1 MSAAPEL
8 FISDPHGEYEEF
20 SHIVRSACG
29 AIRARI
35 DAQFSDT
42 LGASERA
49 ELATLVY
56 YPQEKSRL
64 LGDGGAS
71 HAEQLAWLYRSF
83 AREAGREPREEA
95 DIVET
100 CEAIQRLAVGRVHLT
115 GDIYDRGPAP
125 ELIMDELATSDNVD
139 IQWGNHDVVWMGA
152 ALGQRGCIAHVV
164 RNCARYA
171 NLSVLEDAYGIDLTP
186 LRDFATSAYGDD
198 PCVGYALKG
207 EHPELSPEELATT
220 VKIQK
225 AMAILQFKV
234 EAQTIDEYPSFGLS
248 DRKLLH
254 TINRER
260 GTVEVDGVEYAITDP
275 VFPTV
280 DWSDPYALSED
291 EEALMQ
297 QLVVA
302 FTGCARLQRH
312 MQVLIE
318 KGSLYKICGD
328 FLVFHAC
335 VPLNADGTL
344 KEVTLFG
351 QTCKGRAL
359 FDLVDSYVRAA
370 FTAGDAAGR
379 KRGADLLWYLWLGQ
393 GSPLFAKSK
402 MATFEI
408 YLVADKAARK
418 EVKNPFYTLCEDER
432 VVAGIFE
439 EFGMDPSRSRIVCG
453 HVPVKVK
460 DGEDPVKCAG
470 RGIDID
476 GGMSKPYQRNT
487 GIAGFTLVSSER
499 GLALYA
505 HHPFAGRAAALMT
518 DADLTS
524 DVRVLE

>member
-1 MSAAPEL
+1 MPDYHLAIDIGASSGRHVLGHVEDGRMVLEEL
-8 FISDPHGEYEEF
+8 YRFDNKQL
-20 SHIVRSACG
+20 RSAGHDCWDVEMLWESILAG
-29 AIRARI
+29 LEACRDAGKVPSTIGI
-35 DAQFSDT
+35 DTWGVDFVLLDAEGRLVGD
-42 LGASERA
+42 AVAYRDERTQGIP
-49 ELATLVY
+49 ERV
-56 YPQEKSRL
+56 
-64 LGDGGAS
+64 D
-71 HAEQLAWLYRSF
+71 EQLEPSSLYHSC
-83 AREAGREPREEA
+83 G
-95 DIVET
+95 
-100 CEAIQRLAVGRVHLT
+100 IQRQAFNTL
-115 GDIYDRGPAP
+115 YQ
-125 ELIMDELATSDNVD
+125 LI
-139 IQWGNHDVVWMGA
+139 
-152 ALGQRGCIAHVV
+152 
-164 RNCARYA
+164 
-171 NLSVLEDAYGIDLTP
+171 
-186 LRDFATSAYGDD
+186 
-198 PCVGYALKG
+198 ALKG
-207 EHPELSPEELATT
+207 EHPELSPGELATT

-280 DWSDPYALSED
+280 DWSDPYALSAD

-297 QLVVA
+297 QLVAA

-351 QTCKGRAL
+351 QTCKGKAL
-359 FDLVDSYVRAA
+359 FDLVDSYVRSA
-370 FTAGDAAGR
+370 FTADDAAGR

-418 EVKNPFYTLCEDER
+418 EVKNPFYTLCGDER

-470 RGIDID
+470 RVIDID
-476 GGMSKPYQRNT
+476 GGMSKPYQKTT
-487 GIAGFTLVSSER
+487 GIAGFTLVSSGR

-505 HHPFAGRAAALMT
+505 HRPFAGRAAALMT
-518 DADLTS
+518 DVDLTS

>member
-1 MSAAPEL
+1 MPDYHLAIDIGASSGRHVLGHVEDGRMVLEEL
-8 FISDPHGEYEEF
+8 SRFDNKQL
-20 SHIVRSACG
+20 RSAGHDCWDVEMLWESILAG
-29 AIRARI
+29 LEACRDAGKVPSTIGI
-35 DAQFSDT
+35 DTWGVDFVLLDAEGRLVGD
-42 LGASERA
+42 AVAYRDERTQGIP
-49 ELATLVY
+49 ERV
-56 YPQEKSRL
+56 
-64 LGDGGAS
+64 D
-71 HAEQLAWLYRSF
+71 EQLEPSSLYHSC
-83 AREAGREPREEA
+83 G
-95 DIVET
+95 
-100 CEAIQRLAVGRVHLT
+100 IQRQAFNTL
-115 GDIYDRGPAP
+115 YQ
-125 ELIMDELATSDNVD
+125 LI
-139 IQWGNHDVVWMGA
+139 
-152 ALGQRGCIAHVV
+152 
-164 RNCARYA
+164 
-171 NLSVLEDAYGIDLTP
+171 
-186 LRDFATSAYGDD
+186 
-198 PCVGYALKG
+198 ALKG
-207 EHPELSPEELATT
+207 EHPELSPGELATT

-260 GTVEVDGVEYAITDP
+260 GTVAIDGVEYAITDP

-280 DWSDPYALSED
+280 DWSDPYALSAD

-297 QLVVA
+297 QLVAA

-359 FDLVDSYVRAA
+359 FDLVDSYVRSA
-370 FTAGDAAGR
+370 FTADDAAGR

-393 GSPLFAKSK
+393 GSPFFAKSK

-418 EVKNPFYTLCEDER
+418 EVKNPFYTLCGDER

-439 EFGMDPSRSRIVCG
+439 DFGMDPSRSRIVCG

-470 RGIDID
+470 RVIDID
-476 GGMSKPYQRNT
+476 GGMSKPYQRTT
-487 GIAGFTLVSSER
+487 GIAGFTLVSSGR

-505 HHPFAGRAAALMT
+505 HRPFAGRAAALMT
-518 DADLTS
+518 DVDLTS
-524 DVRVLE
+524 DVHVLE

>member
-1 MSAAPEL
+1 
-8 FISDPHGEYEEF
+8 
-20 SHIVRSACG
+20 
-29 AIRARI
+29 
-35 DAQFSDT
+35 
-42 LGASERA
+42 
-49 ELATLVY
+49 
-56 YPQEKSRL
+56 
-64 LGDGGAS
+64 
-71 HAEQLAWLYRSF
+71 
-83 AREAGREPREEA
+83 
-95 DIVET
+95 
-100 CEAIQRLAVGRVHLT
+100 
-115 GDIYDRGPAP
+115 
-125 ELIMDELATSDNVD
+125 
-139 IQWGNHDVVWMGA
+139 
-152 ALGQRGCIAHVV
+152 
-164 RNCARYA
+164 
-171 NLSVLEDAYGIDLTP
+171 
-186 LRDFATSAYGDD
+186 
-198 PCVGYALKG
+198 
-207 EHPELSPEELATT
+207 
-220 VKIQK
+220 
-225 AMAILQFKV
+225 MAILQFKV

-297 QLVVA
+297 QLVAA
-302 FTGCARLQRH
+302 FTSCARLQRH

-470 RGIDID
+470 RVIDID

-505 HHPFAGRAAALMT
+505 HQPFAGRAAALMT
-518 DADLTS
+518 DVDLTS